1 MSPHFLANFEIQ
13 KYYQNEV
20 ELSLQNEPKF
30 NGVYS
35 RNNIPKRKEATYA
48 INLDGFK
55 SIETNWIALY
65 VNWNIVI
72 YFDSFGVEHIPK
84 ELKKFIG
91 NKNITTNIYKIQA
104 YGSIMC
110 GYFCT
115 GFIYFMLKD
124 KSLLDYTNLFSP
136 NEYEKNDKI
145 IIKYFH

>member
-65 VNWNIVI
+65 VNGNIVI

-104 YGSIMC
+104 YDSIMC